1 MIEKQKKWR
10 RRCGWS
16 VLACMGVGVVILST
30 AWGSNDATAR
40 LADVRAKIRDR
51 YSDVPMLSTAE
62 LADWLADHSR
72 VPPLLLD
79 VRTEAEFS
87 ISHLK
92 DARRVE
98 PGKPTKKLLESL
110 DPDRAVVVY
119 CSVGER
125 SSKFARELRK
135 QGIKKVF
142 NLDGSIFQWAN
153 EGRPLY
159 AGNGP
164 ATWVHPYNRR
174 WGRYLKKELH
184 PPAAKD
190 E

>member
-1 MIEKQKKWR
+1 MIEKQKKGR
-10 RRCGWS
+10 RRGGWS
-16 VLACMGVGVVILST
+16 VWVCTGLVLAILSI
-30 AWGSNDATAR
+30 AWGLDDDAAR
-40 LADVRAKIRDR
+40 LANVRDEIRDR

-62 LADWLADHSR
+62 LADWLADQSR

-79 VRTEAEFS
+79 VRTEAEYAV
-87 ISHLK
+87 SHLK

-98 PGKPTKKLLESL
+98 PGKPAKELLESL

-135 QGIKKVF
+135 QGIRKVF

-159 AGNGP
+159 AGSGV
-164 ATWVHPYNRR
+164 TTRVHPYNRR
-174 WGRYLKKELH
+174 WGRYLKKGLH
-184 PPAAKD
+184 PPTTKD